1 MSEFVILGANGVLGS
16 SLFKDLVADKHDVFR
31 FTRENLD
38 ISDSES
44 IKSVLRQHENAT
56 ILNCIAYMPADKCE
70 TDPLLSKLANV
81 DFVENLADNME
92 KNSNQRLIH
101 FSSDF
106 VFDGAQ
112 AKPYTVNDIPNP
124 INVYGQHKFESELL
138 VDSILGERARVV
150 RFASLVGKSESEK
163 TFVEKI
169 IAKAISG
176 NTISVVSDLTISIA
190 TTDLISKVV
199 ARAFACDSKIIH
211 GVHKGE
217 TSWYELARTTLKI
230 MKISNDCG
238 KASQRDY
245 PTVAKRPSY
254 SVLRPNLESMNIPEI
269 DWELGLRRFLE
280 SEYLGI

>member
-1 MSEFVILGANGVLGS
+1 MAEFVILGANGVLGS
-16 SLFKDLVADKHDVFR
+16 SLFKDLISDKHKVFR

-38 ISDSES
+38 INDSES
-44 IKSVLRQHENAT
+44 VKSVLRQHKNAT
-56 ILNCIAYMPADKCE
+56 ILNCIAFMPADKCE
-70 TDPLLSKLANV
+70 MEPLLSKLTNV
-81 DFVENLADNME
+81 DFVENLANNVE
-92 KNSNQRLIH
+92 KNSHQRLIH

-199 ARAFACDSKIIH
+199 ARAFVCDSKVIH

-217 TSWYELARTTLKI
+217 TTWFELARTSLQI
-230 MKISNDCG
+230 MNISSDCG
-238 KASQRDY
+238 KASQSDY

-269 DWELGLRRFLE
+269 DWELGLRHFLE

>member
-16 SLFKDLVADKHDVFR
+16 SLLKDLIADKHEVFG

-56 ILNCIAYMPADKCE
+56 IINCIAFMPADKCE
-70 TDPLLSKLANV
+70 TDPHQSKLVNV
-81 DFVENLADNME
+81 DFVENLANNVM
-92 KNSNQRLIH
+92 KISNQRLIH

-112 AKPYTVNDIPNP
+112 TKPYTVNDKPNP
-124 INVYGQHKFESELL
+124 INVYGKHKFESEVL
-138 VDSILGERARVV
+138 VDSILKKRVRVV

-199 ARAFACDSKIIH
+199 TRAFACESKIIH
-211 GVHKGE
+211 AVHKGE
-217 TSWYELARTTLKI
+217 TTWHELARCSLQI
-230 MKISNDCG
+230 LNISSECG
-238 KASQRDY
+238 KASQSDY
-245 PTVAKRPSY
+245 PTIAKRPIY
-254 SVLRPNLESMNIPEI
+254 SVLEPNLESMIIPEMS
-269 DWELGLRRFLE
+269 WEKGLRQFLE
-280 SEYLGI
+280 NEYA

>member
-16 SLFKDLVADKHDVFR
+16 SLFKYLIADKHDVFR

-44 IKSVLRQHENAT
+44 IRSVLRQHENAT
-56 ILNCIAYMPADKCE
+56 ILNCIAFMPADKCE
-70 TDPLLSKLANV
+70 KDPLLSKLANV
-81 DFVENLADNME
+81 DFVENLADNVE
-92 KNSNQRLIH
+92 KNSHQRLIH

-112 AKPYTVNDIPNP
+112 TKPYTVNDIPNP

-138 VDSILGERARVV
+138 VDSILEERGRVV

-163 TFVEKI
+163 TFIEKI

-199 ARAFACDSKIIH
+199 TRAFACESKIIH
-211 GVHKGE
+211 AVHKGK
-217 TSWYELARTTLKI
+217 TTWYELARTSLQI
-230 MKISNDCG
+230 MNIPGECG
-238 KASQRDY
+238 KANQSDY

-254 SVLRPNLESMNIPEI
+254 SVLQPNLESMGIPEI
-269 DWELGLRRFLE
+269 DWEIGLRQFLE
-280 SEYLGI
+280 SEYAGI

>member
-1 MSEFVILGANGVLGS
+1 VSEFVILGANGVLGS
-16 SLFKDLVADKHDVFR
+16 SLFKDLVAEKHDVFG

-38 ISDSES
+38 INDSES
-44 IKSVLRQHENAT
+44 IKSVLRQHKNAI
-56 ILNCIAYMPADKCE
+56 ILNCIAFMPADKCE
-70 TDPLLSKLANV
+70 TEPLLSKFTNV
-81 DFVENLADNME
+81 DFVENLANNVE
-92 KNSNQRLIH
+92 KNSNQRLIQ

-106 VFDGAQ
+106 VFDGVQ
-112 AKPYTVNDIPNP
+112 AKPYTVKDIPNP
-124 INVYGQHKFESELL
+124 INVYGQHKFESEML
-138 VDSILGERARVV
+138 VDSILGERGRII

-169 IAKAISG
+169 IAKATSG

-199 ARAFACDSKIIH
+199 TRAFTCDSKIIH

-217 TSWYELARTTLKI
+217 TTWHELARTSLQI
-230 MKISNDCG
+230 MNLPSDCG
-238 KASQRDY
+238 KASQSDY
-245 PTVAKRPSY
+245 PTIAKRPNY

-269 DWELGLRRFLE
+269 DWELGLRHFLE

>member
-16 SLFKDLVADKHDVFR
+16 SLFKDLIAEKHDVFK

-38 ISDSES
+38 INDPES

-56 ILNCIAYMPADKCE
+56 ILNCIAFMPADKCE
-70 TDPLLSKLANV
+70 TEPLLSKLANV
-81 DFVENLADNME
+81 DFVENLADNIE
-92 KNSNQRLIH
+92 ENSNQRLIH

-106 VFDGAQ
+106 VFDGTQ

-138 VDSILGERARVV
+138 VDSILEERARVV

-163 TFVEKI
+163 TFIEKI

-199 ARAFACDSKIIH
+199 TRAFTCESKIIH
-211 GVHKGE
+211 AVHKGE
-217 TSWYELARTTLKI
+217 TTWYELARTSLQI
-230 MKISNDCG
+230 MNIPSECG
-238 KASQRDY
+238 KANQRDY

-254 SVLRPNLESMNIPEI
+254 SVLQPNLESMGIPEI
-269 DWELGLRRFLE
+269 DWEIGLRQFLE
-280 SEYLGI
+280 SENVGI

>member
-16 SLFKDLVADKHDVFR
+16 SLFKDLIAEKHDVFG

-38 ISDSES
+38 INDSES
-44 IKSVLRQHENAT
+44 VKSVLRQHKNAT
-56 ILNCIAYMPADKCE
+56 ILNCIAFMPADKCE
-70 TDPLLSKLANV
+70 MEPLLSKLTNV
-81 DFVENLADNME
+81 DFVENLANNVE
-92 KNSNQRLIH
+92 KNSHQRLIH

-176 NTISVVSDLTISIA
+176 STISVVSDLTISIA

-199 ARAFACDSKIIH
+199 TRAFACESKIIH
-211 GVHKGE
+211 AVHKGE
-217 TSWYELARTTLKI
+217 TTWYELARASLQI
-230 MKISNDCG
+230 MNIPRECG
-238 KASQRDY
+238 KANQSDY

-254 SVLRPNLESMNIPEI
+254 SVLQPNLESMGIPEI
-269 DWELGLRRFLE
+269 DWEVGLRQFLE
-280 SEYLGI
+280 SEYAGI

>member
-16 SLFKDLVADKHDVFR
+16 SLFKDLVADKHHVFR

-44 IKSVLRQHENAT
+44 IKAVLRQHENAT
-56 ILNCIAYMPADKCE
+56 ILNCIAHMPADKCE
-70 TDPLLSKLANV
+70 TDPLLSKFANL
-81 DFVENLADNME
+81 DFVENLAHNVE

-106 VFDGAQ
+106 VFDGSQ
-112 AKPYTVNDIPNP
+112 TKPYTVNDIPNP

-138 VDSILGERARVV
+138 VDSILRERARVV
-150 RFASLVGKSESEK
+150 RFASLVGKSESQK

-169 IAKAISG
+169 VAKAITG

-190 TTDLISKVV
+190 TTDLVSKV
-199 ARAFACDSKIIH
+199 ATRAFACNSKIIH
-211 GVHKGE
+211 AVHKGE
-217 TSWYELARTTLKI
+217 TTWYELAKTTLQILKI
-230 MKISNDCG
+230 PSECN
-238 KASQRDY
+238 KASQSDY
-245 PTVAKRPSY
+245 PIVAKRPSY

-269 DWELGLRRFLE
+269 EWEIGLRQFLE
-280 SEYLGI
+280 SKYAGI